1 MLLIHYSQT
10 RSVCPLLPEYQ
21 LPHLSG
27 DPEKVVLQIQ
37 EHYPN
42 VNLLII
48 DLDDDKE
55 QSPDFSIVPD
65 LGENLDNGGEN
76 IVEDSFPNAGLRVLK
91 LLRLKSYL
99 QHCILYSRRSREE
112 WLAENPRHSII
123 AATGSTFIHLGSPIP
138 HIEYERLHR
147 QLAPRDLSIYF
158 LAEIR
163 DIEDSDAFA
172 NSWGVWKL
180 WEVQRAVENI
190 TSQKTESIER
200 SFGSA
205 YKLMN
210 TYYGLLARYLH
221 GSPYE
226 DINKSLNE
234 KLILYGELLKQEA
247 EVSKQHLA
255 ETMAI
260 ETLRTSLEQWA
271 NLRDINPVVLEA
283 THQTL
288 MALEKSVERSSAILA
303 KCQAIKVEK
312 NSISARKYSMNMR
325 LSKELNRSSDHTFV
339 EMRKRLNSKKPRI
352 VFVDDLAYEGW
363 AQILQR
369 VIYNKEESSNFHV
382 IIPDRVLDYKQLAQQ
397 IQDTVKEIEA
407 DLLILD
413 LRLQG
418 EYGLASTLENA
429 SGMQVLS
436 ELSERLACPILV
448 ATTAEKMINYREL
461 LSWGAT
467 ASWTKQG
474 FNARQD
480 NEYTVSNYVALVQ
493 TIYALC
499 FNETITFC
507 YQDFLPAIQNL
518 EEAYRTHDKLWWE
531 ERDSWGAILGYEH
544 IFPRM
549 SEVIE
554 ILNTAYGHMRELIGS
569 TIISGTM
576 DELSESDNS
585 LIVTS
590 VFQAIEHLYNIR
602 ALETGTE
609 DFLAMHKRVAG
620 LTPQISTNKFIS
632 NILIPRNNAIHTG
645 RISSKE
651 LEKFIIATFDF
662 LEGIGYF
669 VEEISNT
676 KYYVSRVSYIQE
688 KGYGGTQDL
697 IHLKNDEIKLENG
710 RTSITLLSSIVE
722 AAGYYMEDIMI
733 GTQIRHTILQERN
746 AKGIISYYAQNVELI

>member
-1 MLLIHYSQT
+1 MVLVHYSQT
-10 RSVCPLLPEYQ
+10 RAVCPLLPEHQ
-21 LPHLSG
+21 LPLLSG
-27 DPEKVVLQIQ
+27 NPEEVVLQIQ
-37 EHYPN
+37 ERFPN
-42 VNLLII
+42 AHLFII

-55 QSPDFSIVPD
+55 QSSDFNFLPD
-65 LGENLDNGGEN
+65 LSEAIE
-76 IVEDSFPNAGLRVLK
+76 EEPEEATEESYRNAGLRVLK

-99 QHCILYSRRSREE
+99 QHCILYSRRKREE
-112 WLAENPRHSII
+112 WLAEDPRNSII
-123 AATGSTFIHLGSPIP
+123 AAAGATFVYLGEPLPI
-138 HIEYERLHR
+138 IEYERLHR
-147 QLAPRDLSIYF
+147 QLAPRDMTAYF
-158 LAEIR
+158 VAEIR
-163 DIEDSDAFA
+163 DIEDNNVFA

-190 TSQKTESIER
+190 TSQKTEAIER
-200 SFGSA
+200 SFGNA
-205 YKLMN
+205 YRLMN
-210 TYYGLLARYLH
+210 TYSGLLARYLH

-234 KLILYGELLKQEA
+234 KLVLYGELLKQEA
-247 EVSKQHLA
+247 EVSKQHQA
-255 ETMAI
+255 ETLAI
-260 ETLRTSLEQWA
+260 ETLRASLEQWST
-271 NLRDINPVVLEA
+271 LRDINPSVLEA
-283 THQTL
+283 TQQTL
-288 MALEKSVERSSAILA
+288 AALEKSVERSSAILA

-325 LSKELNRSSDHTFV
+325 LSKELNRSSDNTFA

-369 VIYNKEESSNFHV
+369 IVYNREESSDFHV
-382 IIPDRVLDYKQLAQQ
+382 IVPDSELDYKQLAQQ
-397 IQDTVKEIEA
+397 IQAKVKEVEA

-436 ELSERLACPILV
+436 ELSEQLACPILV
-448 ATTAEKMINYREL
+448 ATTAEKMVNYREL

-474 FNARQD
+474 LNDRHD

-493 TIYALC
+493 AIHTLC

-507 YQDFLPAIQNL
+507 YQEFLPAIQSL
-518 EEAYRTHDKLWWE
+518 EEAYRKHDKLWWE
-531 ERDSWGAILGYEH
+531 ERDSWGTMVGYEH

-549 SEVIE
+549 SEVLN

-576 DELSESDNS
+576 DELSENDNS
-585 LIVTS
+585 LIATG
-590 VFQAIEHLYNIR
+590 VFQAIEHLYNVKPI
-602 ALETGTE
+602 ESGGD
-609 DFLAMHKRVAG
+609 DFIAMHKRVAG
-620 LTPQISTNKFIS
+620 LTPQISTNKLVS

-645 RISSKE
+645 RITSKE
-651 LEKFIIATFDF
+651 LEKFIVATFDF

-669 VEEISNT
+669 AEELSST

-688 KGYGGTQDL
+688 NGYGTQDL
-697 IHLKNDEIKLENG
+697 IHLKNDEIKLEGG
-710 RTSITLLSSIVE
+710 RTSITLLSGVIE
-722 AAGYYMEDIMI
+722 AAGYYMEDIVE
-733 GTQIRHTILQERN
+733 GTQIRHTVQQVRN
-746 AKGIISYYAQNVELI
+746 AKGMISYYAQNVELI